1 MPLIKDQL
9 SFRIALL
16 PGDAHGS
23 QLASCAEQILHLI
36 EHVRPDVAFQI
47 SRHDF
52 GGVALAAGHLSALP
66 TSTLETCRQS
76 DAAIVCACGDPKY
89 DIEPEKGLLA
99 LRQELGL
106 FANIR
111 PVKFPS
117 DSLIPLSSYKPESV
131 EGLDITFFRDLTG
144 GAYYGEKQEAGEDG
158 ESYDTTSYSR
168 STIERLARLAGTYAM
183 HFNPPKR
190 VHSVDKANVMATSR
204 LWRSV
209 VTEVFSNEYPQV
221 QLDHVLVDN
230 AAMILSS
237 DPQKMN
243 GIILT
248 ENMFGDILSDQA
260 SGILKSPDILS
271 SAAVSTIYGKGKAP
285 GVFEPFNLKPR
296 DGEVNPLGIVQS
308 VGLMLEISL
317 GLKAEATALSKAVRR
332 TLDPIDQV
340 GSDTRTTDLGGT
352 ASPKVFMDTLLHNFD
367 YYLEALNSAD
377 TASFPVSIS
386 TPLSP
391 QSSTS
396 ARPMGVIEKI
406 LTHAGIGLTKPYVET
421 GDMICVKV
429 DWTLTSELL
438 WGGMEKTYNQM
449 GRPRPFRNDR
459 LWLAVDHTVDPRTNH
474 QPRQKGLI
482 AKAERFRREAKII
495 DFLPANTS
503 IMHTDFTRERAQPGR
518 VVVGSDSHTCS
529 AGSMGSFAVGF
540 GAADVVMPMV
550 TGETWFR
557 VPEVCRINFV
567 GTLPFGVGGKD
578 VILHILGLFK
588 RNTIAFQRAVE
599 YGGPGLK
606 ELSMDARFAIANMTT
621 EFGGMGTC
629 FEADEETSAWISR
642 RKLPEHREGGLFF
655 RADPNAQYVDV
666 KTIDLSEVR
675 LTMALHPNP
684 DDVVPI
690 HEKAGMKL
698 DGCFIGAC
706 TTTEEDLIVGAL
718 VLEAGLYAGMRP
730 SRHGKRRVTPGSLII
745 IKNLDKHGLLDIYRQ
760 AGFEVGAPG
769 CSYCVGINDVDVA
782 GEGEVWLSSQ
792 NRNFRN
798 RMGKGSFGNIT
809 CAAAV
814 AASSFDMV
822 VTDPK
827 FLLDQL
833 ESAKLERLRTETRD
847 VIELCTRDVKT
858 IDLSEV
864 RLTMALHPNP
874 DDVVPIHE
882 KAGMKLDGCFIGAC
896 TTTEED
902 LIVGAL
908 VLEAGLYAGM
918 RPSRHG
924 KRRVTPGSLIII
936 KNLDKH
942 GLLDIYRQAGFEV
955 GAPGCSYC
963 VGINDV
969 DVAGEG
975 EVWLSSQNRN
985 FRNRMGKG
993 SFGNIT
999 CAAAVAASSFDMV
1012 VTDPKF
1018 LLDQLESAKLERLV
1032 SGGRSSGPQP
1042 VLKISEPRPE
1052 MSSNSV
1058 PVLLSSS
1065 ESDVGATTPRI
1076 IRSKVQRF
1084 GQNVDTDAIIPAEFM
1099 PGVDNADLGSHCFQ
1113 YFRPEFRDKVTNG
1126 STIIGSSREDAVR
1139 ALQGAGVEA
1148 VIAKG
1153 FAFIYERNQLNMG
1166 LFSIKIQ
1173 DPRFYELA
1181 QEDSVIT
1188 INKDNKTIHIE
1199 GSDITFHYMQS
1210 EVEEALVESGGVL
1223 PLYSKLGKG
1232 VFRHLTAPKIKGGS
1246 RAGHGNGTDSF
1257 SSRGSADISW

>member
-1 MPLIKDQL
+1 LYYQET
-9 SFRIALL
+9 
-16 PGDAHGS
+16 HTGS
-23 QLASCAEQILHLI
+23 QLALCAEQILHLI
-36 EHVRPDVAFQI
+36 EHVRPDVAFEI

-66 TSTLETCRQS
+66 TSTLEACRQS
-76 DAAIVCACGDPKY
+76 DASIVCACGDPKY
-89 DIEPEKGLLA
+89 GIEPENGLLA
-99 LRQELGL
+99 LRRELEL

-111 PVKFPS
+111 P
-117 DSLIPLSSYKPESV
+117 PESV
-131 EGLDITFFRDLTG
+131 EGLDIIFFRDLTG

-190 VHSVDKANVMATSR
+190 VHSIDKANVMATSR

-221 QLDHVLVDN
+221 PLDHVLVDN

-237 DPQKMN
+237 DLQKMN

-260 SGILKSPDILS
+260 GGILKSPDILS
-271 SAAVSTIYGKGKAP
+271 SVAVSTIHGKGKAP

-317 GLKAEATALSKAVRR
+317 GLKAEAIALSKAVRR

-340 GSDTRTTDLGGT
+340 GSDMRTTDLGGK
-352 ASPKVFMDTLLHNFD
+352 ASPKVLIDTLLHTFD

-377 TASFPVSIS
+377 TASFPMSIS

-391 QSSTS
+391 QSTIS

-406 LTHAGIGLTKPYVET
+406 LTHAGIGLTKLYVET
-421 GDMICVKV
+421 GDMICFKV

-449 GRPRPFRNDR
+449 GRPHPFHNDR

-482 AKAERFRREAKII
+482 AEAERFRREAKII

-567 GTLPFGVGGKD
+567 GKLPFGVGGKD
-578 VILHILGLFK
+578 VILHILGLFR

-599 YGGPGLK
+599 YGGPGLE
-606 ELSMDARFAIANMTT
+606 ELSMDDRFAIANMIT

-629 FEADEETSAWISR
+629 FEADGETSAWISR

-655 RADPNAQYVDV
+655 RADLNAQYVDIR
-666 KTIDLSEVR
+666 TIDLSEVR

-690 HEKAGMKL
+690 SKKAGMKL

-718 VLEAGLYAGMRP
+718 VLEAGLCVGMRP

-745 IKNLDKHGLLDIYRQ
+745 IKNLNKHGLLDIYRQ

-782 GEGEVWLSSQ
+782 GEGEVSLSSQ

-798 RMGKGSFGNIT
+798 KMGKGSFGNIT

-822 VTDPK
+822 VTDPR

-833 ESAKLERLRTETRD
+833 D
-847 VIELCTRDVKT
+847 
-858 IDLSEV
+858 
-864 RLTMALHPNP
+864 
-874 DDVVPIHE
+874 
-882 KAGMKLDGCFIGAC
+882 
-896 TTTEED
+896 
-902 LIVGAL
+902 
-908 VLEAGLYAGM
+908 
-918 RPSRHG
+918 
-924 KRRVTPGSLIII
+924 
-936 KNLDKH
+936 
-942 GLLDIYRQAGFEV
+942 
-955 GAPGCSYC
+955 
-963 VGINDV
+963 
-969 DVAGEG
+969 
-975 EVWLSSQNRN
+975 
-985 FRNRMGKG
+985 
-993 SFGNIT
+993 
-999 CAAAVAASSFDMV
+999 
-1012 VTDPKF
+1012 
-1018 LLDQLESAKLERLV
+1018 SAKLERLV

-1042 VLKISEPRPE
+1042 VLRISEPRPE

-1065 ESDVGATTPRI
+1065 KSDVGATTPRT

-1084 GQNVDTDAIIPAEFM
+1084 GENVDTDAIIPAEFM
-1099 PGVDNADLGSHCFQ
+1099 PGIDNADLGSHCFQ

-1139 ALQGAGVEA
+1139 ALQGAGVEV

-1173 DPRFYELA
+1173 DSRFYELA
-1181 QEDSVIT
+1181 WEDSVIT

-1199 GSDITFHYMQS
+1199 GSDITFHYMHS

-1246 RAGHGNGTDSF
+1246 RAGHGNGTGSF

>member
-9 SFRIALL
+9 SYRVSIL

-23 QLASCAEQILHLI
+23 QLASYAERTLHLI
-36 EHVRPDVAFQI
+36 QNIRPGVTFQI

-52 GGVALAAGHLSALP
+52 GGVALAAGHSTALP
-66 TSTLETCRQS
+66 DSILDACRKS
-76 DAAIVCACGDPKY
+76 DATVVCACGDSNY
-89 DIEPEKGLLA
+89 GIEPEKGLLA
-99 LRQELGL
+99 LRQELGAS
-106 FANIR
+106 ANIR

-117 DSLIPLSSYKPESV
+117 ARLAELSAYKAYSV
-131 EGLDITFFRDLTG
+131 ENLDITFFRDLTSG
-144 GAYYGEKQEAGEDG
+144 VYYGPKQEAGPDG
-158 ESYDTTSYSR
+158 EAYDTTVYSR
-168 STIERLARLAGTYAM
+168 QTIEKLARMAGAYAM
-183 HFNPPKR
+183 QFTPPKP

-209 VTEVFSNEYPQV
+209 VTDIFTNEFPEVE
-221 QLDHVLVDN
+221 LDHVLVDT
-230 AAMILSS
+230 ASMILSS
-237 DPQKMN
+237 HPCRLN
-243 GIILT
+243 GILLS

-260 SGILKSPDILS
+260 GGILGSPDVLA
-271 SAAVSTIYGKGKAP
+271 SAAISTTHNTGSSRTP
-285 GVFEPFNLKPR
+285 GLFEPFNLKPK
-296 DGEVNPLGIVQS
+296 DKAGNPLGIVQA
-308 VGLMLEISL
+308 VGLMLELSL
-317 GLKAEATALSKAVRR
+317 GLKSEAEALSKAIRR
-332 TLDPIDQV
+332 TLDPVDQV
-340 GSDTRTTDLGGT
+340 GSDTITPDIGGT
-352 ASPKVFMDTLLHNFD
+352 ATPDDFMHTLLHNFD

-377 TASFPVSIS
+377 TANLSTLRPSSPSFNF
-386 TPLSP
+386 THER
-391 QSSTS
+391 
-396 ARPMGVIEKI
+396 RPMGIIEKI
-406 LTHAGIGLTKPYVET
+406 LTHAAIGLSKSHVET

-438 WGGMEKTYNQM
+438 WGGMEKTYDQM

-459 LWLAVDHTVDPRTNH
+459 LWLAVDHIVDPRTNH

-482 AKAERFRREAKII
+482 AKAERFRKEAKII

-567 GTLPFGVGGKD
+567 GKLPFGVGGKD

-629 FEADEETSAWISR
+629 FEADEETSSWIAR
-642 RKLPEHREGGLFF
+642 RQLPEHREGGLYF
-655 RADPNAQYVDV
+655 RADHGAKYVDER
-666 KTIDLSEVR
+666 TIDLSEVR
-675 LTMALHPNP
+675 LTMAMYPNP

-690 HEKAGMKL
+690 WEKADMKL

-706 TTTEEDLIVGAL
+706 TTTEEDLIIGAL

-730 SRHGKRRVTPGSLII
+730 SSHGKRRVTPGSLII
-745 IKNLDKHGLLDIYRQ
+745 INRLNKHGLLDIYRQ

-833 ESAKLERLRTETRD
+833 DRD
-847 VIELCTRDVKT
+847 
-858 IDLSEV
+858 
-864 RLTMALHPNP
+864 
-874 DDVVPIHE
+874 
-882 KAGMKLDGCFIGAC
+882 
-896 TTTEED
+896 
-902 LIVGAL
+902 
-908 VLEAGLYAGM
+908 
-918 RPSRHG
+918 
-924 KRRVTPGSLIII
+924 
-936 KNLDKH
+936 
-942 GLLDIYRQAGFEV
+942 
-955 GAPGCSYC
+955 
-963 VGINDV
+963 
-969 DVAGEG
+969 
-975 EVWLSSQNRN
+975 
-985 FRNRMGKG
+985 
-993 SFGNIT
+993 
-999 CAAAVAASSFDMV
+999 
-1012 VTDPKF
+1012 
-1018 LLDQLESAKLERLV
+1018 KLERLV
-1032 SGGRSSGPQP
+1032 SGGRAKGVQP
-1042 VLKISEPRPE
+1042 VLKISEPSPE
-1052 MSSNSV
+1052 ASSTEV
-1058 PVLLSSS
+1058 
-1065 ESDVGATTPRI
+1065 PRI
-1076 IRSKVQRF
+1076 LDGGDSEPETARTLSARVLRSKIQRF
-1084 GQNVDTDAIIPAEFM
+1084 GENVDTDAVIPAEFM
-1099 PGVDNADLGSHCFQ
+1099 PGIDNADLGSHCFQ
-1113 YFRPEFRDKVTNG
+1113 YYRPEFREKANNG
-1126 STIIGSSREDAVR
+1126 SRVIVAEHGFGSGSSREDAVR

-1166 LFSIKIQ
+1166 LFNIKLQ

-1181 QEDSVIT
+1181 HEDAVIT
-1188 INKDNKTIHIE
+1188 INKDDKTIHIE
-1199 GSDITFHYMQS
+1199 GSEEAFRYEQS
-1210 EVEEALVESGGVL
+1210 EVEETLIEAGGVL
-1223 PLYSKLGKG
+1223 PLYSKLGRK
-1232 VFRHLTAPKIKGGS
+1232 VFRHITVPKIKG
-1246 RAGHGNGTDSF
+1246 RRT
-1257 SSRGSADISW
+1257 RTQGSASSDSGCSTGDASSSIDW

>member
-36 EHVRPDVAFQI
+36 EHIRPDVAFQI

-66 TSTLETCRQS
+66 TSTLEACRQS
-76 DAAIVCACGDPKY
+76 DASIVCACGDSKY
-89 DIEPEKGLLA
+89 GIEPENGLLA
-99 LRQELGL
+99 LRRELGL

-209 VTEVFSNEYPQV
+209 VTEVFSKEYPQV

-308 VGLMLEISL
+308 VGLMLEICL

-352 ASPKVFMDTLLHNFD
+352 ASPKVFMNTLLHNFD

-567 GTLPFGVGGKD
+567 GKLPFGVGGKD

-629 FEADEETSAWISR
+629 FEADEETSAWVAR

-655 RADPNAQYVDV
+655 HADPDAQYVDV

-833 ESAKLERLRTETRD
+833 DSAKLD
-847 VIELCTRDVKT
+847 
-858 IDLSEV
+858 
-864 RLTMALHPNP
+864 
-874 DDVVPIHE
+874 
-882 KAGMKLDGCFIGAC
+882 
-896 TTTEED
+896 
-902 LIVGAL
+902 
-908 VLEAGLYAGM
+908 
-918 RPSRHG
+918 
-924 KRRVTPGSLIII
+924 
-936 KNLDKH
+936 
-942 GLLDIYRQAGFEV
+942 
-955 GAPGCSYC
+955 
-963 VGINDV
+963 
-969 DVAGEG
+969 
-975 EVWLSSQNRN
+975 
-985 FRNRMGKG
+985 
-993 SFGNIT
+993 
-999 CAAAVAASSFDMV
+999 
-1012 VTDPKF
+1012 
-1018 LLDQLESAKLERLV
+1018 RLV

-1042 VLKISEPRPE
+1042 VLRISEPRPE
-1052 MSSNSV
+1052 MSSSSV

-1065 ESDVGATTPRI
+1065 ESDVGEITPRI

-1084 GQNVDTDAIIPAEFM
+1084 GENVDTDAVIPAEFM

-1126 STIIGSSREDAVR
+1126 SAIIVAEHGFGSGSSREDAVR

-1153 FAFIYERNQLNMG
+1153 YAFIYERNQLNMG

-1181 QEDSVIT
+1181 REDSVIT

>member
-1 MPLIKDQL
+1 MPLIKGQL

-66 TSTLETCRQS
+66 TSTLEACRQS
-76 DAAIVCACGDPKY
+76 DASIVCACGDSKY
-89 DIEPEKGLLA
+89 GIEPENGLLA
-99 LRQELGL
+99 LRRELGL

-183 HFNPPKR
+183 HFNPSKR

-296 DGEVNPLGIVQS
+296 DGEVNPLGIIQS

-317 GLKAEATALSKAVRR
+317 GLKAEATALLKAVRR

-567 GTLPFGVGGKD
+567 GKLPFGVGGKD

-655 RADPNAQYVDV
+655 RADPDAQYVDV

-730 SRHGKRRVTPGSLII
+730 SRDGKRRVTPGSLII

-760 AGFEVGAPG
+760 AGFEVGVPG

-833 ESAKLERLRTETRD
+833 D
-847 VIELCTRDVKT
+847 
-858 IDLSEV
+858 
-864 RLTMALHPNP
+864 
-874 DDVVPIHE
+874 
-882 KAGMKLDGCFIGAC
+882 
-896 TTTEED
+896 
-902 LIVGAL
+902 
-908 VLEAGLYAGM
+908 
-918 RPSRHG
+918 
-924 KRRVTPGSLIII
+924 
-936 KNLDKH
+936 
-942 GLLDIYRQAGFEV
+942 
-955 GAPGCSYC
+955 
-963 VGINDV
+963 
-969 DVAGEG
+969 
-975 EVWLSSQNRN
+975 
-985 FRNRMGKG
+985 
-993 SFGNIT
+993 
-999 CAAAVAASSFDMV
+999 
-1012 VTDPKF
+1012 
-1018 LLDQLESAKLERLV
+1018 SAKLERLV

-1042 VLKISEPRPE
+1042 VLRISEPRPE

-1058 PVLLSSS
+1058 PVLLSST
-1065 ESDVGATTPRI
+1065 ESDVRETTPRI

-1084 GQNVDTDAIIPAEFM
+1084 GENVDTDAIIPAEFM
-1099 PGVDNADLGSHCFQ
+1099 PGVDNADLGSHSFQ

-1199 GSDITFHYMQS
+1199 GSDITFPYMQS